1 MTTTQPPAI
10 PTGINITAIRAVV
23 ARDLRA
29 VRRSKAVVV
38 PMLTVPVLLMVVLPL
53 IVGYAARRASATGGR
68 IDFLDSL
75 PSQLADP
82 IASLPQE
89 EQLLTLVLGFLLEHA
104 IEHRDLVAQE
114 GLLFGRIGCALP
126 LGLDPREQGTILRL
140 FGIGVHRLLYE
151 VLGLPQE
158 REAEFHGWALPL
170 LRFRDDLELQ
180 LDATA
185 GVIHLRSCSRVGR
198 SDLGTNRRRVEAIR
212 GAFEDR

>member
-23 ARDLRA
+23 ERDLRA

-89 EQLLTLVLGFLLEHA
+89 EQLLTLVLGFLLAPLFLIVPLMVSAVLAADADAAVTEGELTVVA
-104 IEHRDLVAQE
+104 VAEVELTGDAGVLVADTLSSASLSAVVTWSSDVLVSSGVEDKFVNRKVSQ
-114 GLLFGRIGCALP
+114 RQHHHSN
-126 LGLDPREQGTILRL
+126 D
-140 FGIGVHRLLYE
+140 GIV
-151 VLGLPQE
+151 
-158 REAEFHGWALPL
+158 
-170 LRFRDDLELQ
+170 
-180 LDATA
+180 
-185 GVIHLRSCSRVGR
+185 
-198 SDLGTNRRRVEAIR
+198 
-212 GAFEDR
+212 